1 MKIAVYDCEIINCIP
16 SHSHKVAK
24 NQQFT
29 YCSGWRDFKNMGIS
43 VIGCHL
49 QGFNHFKDGF
59 YNFANL
65 NNSIPFFCQN
75 FQEILA
81 HHPLLIGFNSRN
93 FDDALLK
100 ANNIIV
106 RTDYDV
112 LEEIRRASY
121 GSRQWQKQPPGWCY
135 TLEAIAR
142 ANGMKKTGRS
152 ELAPKLWQQGERQ
165 KVIDYCLN
173 DVFLTVN
180 ILKLGQEGKLIDPNT
195 GKYLKL
201 RSLKS

>member
-1 MKIAVYDCEIINCIP
+1 MNR
-16 SHSHKVAK
+16 
-24 NQQFT
+24 QFI

-43 VIGCHL
+43 VIACHL
-49 QGFNHFKDGF
+49 QGFNQFKDGF

-65 NNSIPFFCQN
+65 NNYIPFACQT
-75 FQEILA
+75 FQDILA
-81 HHPLLIGFNSRN
+81 YKPLLIGFNSHN
-93 FDDALLK
+93 FDDALLR

-106 RTDYDV
+106 NSNYDV
-112 LEEIRRASY
+112 LEEIRMAGY
-121 GSRQWQKQPPGWCY
+121 GSRQWKKQPPGWSY
-135 TLEAIAR
+135 DLDAIAR

-152 ELAPKLWQQGERQ
+152 ELAPRLWQQGERQ
-165 KVIDYCLN
+165 KVSDYCLN